1 MGTEFVLF
9 SMFSGIL
16 SGVLSTTPIR
26 YYLRNRITFERFGWR
41 QAIQIIGAIVAGG
54 FLYGVLNFIS
64 GFLYGYYGN
73 VGDNEMVKTI
83 LETYNSW
90 GLMVSSSLILISM
103 WVLCYLA
110 IKLLLKLNKDRL
122 ERLDDQFI
130 RIEQRPVKIE

>member
-1 MGTEFVLF
+1 MLLSEKGRNRIFWLLQFGGWGFVNLFSVLVLKDMGTEFVLF

-83 LETYNSW
+83 LETTTA
-90 GLMVSSSLILISM
+90 G
-103 WVLCYLA
+103 A
-110 IKLLLKLNKDRL
+110 
-122 ERLDDQFI
+122 
-130 RIEQRPVKIE
+130 